1 MGCGSS
7 TFKPPR
13 EPVKIPLSVA
23 QKYLV
28 RETWETIEQH
38 SKAVGKKTFLRM
50 FYMSS
55 IDFIYSVVM
64 ESKGSK
70 DIRVLGLELAF
81 DDVKNSYRTWRFFEM
96 NPDYQKLFP
105 EFATLDQVELEQA
118 NALHGHAKRVMKAV
132 ENAVSAMDDA
142 ESFAAYLENLGAR
155 HKARALKPAYLD
167 AMQVAYTDTIQ
178 DLLKTQWTDGT
189 AEAWNKLF
197 RFIADTMK
205 HGLSS

>member
-38 SKAVGKKTFLRM
+38 SKAVGKKTFLR
-50 FYMSS
+50 
-55 IDFIYSVVM
+55 
-64 ESKGSK
+64 
-70 DIRVLGLELAF
+70 
-81 DDVKNSYRTWRFFEM
+81 FFEI